1 MELLSLVTVFF
12 VFTLII
18 AISWANSHANQKA
31 QDLLAQW
38 RRQEIDR
45 IQQDQQKLA
54 EERARIMLNEWKQH
68 SEKSIR
74 ESAIGQS
81 RSVTTGKITEQMVPY
96 LPGFD
101 FDAADARFIGTPID
115 FIVFNGL
122 DEGDLGDIVFVEVK
136 SGSSRL
142 TKRQKMVKEAVEDG
156 RVEWRE
162 IRTDA
167 LKDTEE
173 ADGSN
178 WLMSLES

>member
-1 MELLSLVTVFF
+1 MELLTLVVVLF
-12 VFTLII
+12 VFVLII
-18 AISWANSHANQKA
+18 AISWANSHANEKA
-31 QDLLAQW
+31 QVLLALW

-45 IQQDQQKLA
+45 IQQEQQKIA
-54 EERARIMLNEWKQH
+54 EERARIALSDWKQNA
-68 SEKSIR
+68 EKAIR
-74 ESAIGQS
+74 ESAIGKS
-81 RSVTTGKITEQMVPY
+81 RSVTTGRITEQIVPY

-101 FDAADARFIGTPID
+101 FDAIDARFIGTPID

-162 IRTDA
+162 IHTDA
-167 LKDTEE
+167 LKDDE
-173 ADGSN
+173 ADGRN
-178 WLMSLES
+178 WLISVEP